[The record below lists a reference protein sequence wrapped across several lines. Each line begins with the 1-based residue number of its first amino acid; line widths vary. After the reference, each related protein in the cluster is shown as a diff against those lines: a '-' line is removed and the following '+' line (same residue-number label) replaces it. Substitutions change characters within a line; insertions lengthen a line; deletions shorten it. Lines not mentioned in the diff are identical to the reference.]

1 MPRADARHP
10 RCPRPRR
17 SWRMRCAVVA
27 LLAALTWPAAASAQG
42 NDVGEASG
50 EPTQTVDGSGAAD
63 ATAPAGPPVNDGT
76 LRPPALDRNALS
88 VRWTSWRLAAS
99 ASAADSEAWADFET
113 AAAEL
118 GATELPAHG
127 LALVRGAVAAR
138 EAGQATRAA
147 QLLERARS
155 LAPRSPLPDFLAA
168 RWRVDDDV
176 LGFAAAPGRALAGW
190 DRLALTMDGRRALAV
205 AGWSAVFA
213 AICGLI
219 VSLVAPIFARRM
231 PQAAFDVRLLLLRI
245 PTLWQAGVI
254 VALAVAAPA
263 ALLWSPAALV
273 GAMILVA
280 APWARLGERAVL
292 ALACGLAVPL
302 PWVADQQALALATAE
317 SRAPLHAMATAGWC
331 DARCESELAAQAD
344 AGDPGAAIALAAV
357 QFRVGSSERLRRA
370 HALLDGTRP
379 PPELAV
385 AHGALLG
392 NLAYVEG
399 DIDGAER
406 AWRGAI
412 EQARTPAQRAAA
424 AWNLA
429 QLYSRLQLA
438 DSERDALLI
447 ADGADPLLIDRMTG
461 YRGRSLNRVLLVVP
475 LDEIALY
482 RAALAATDPDVVAAI
497 AAERLDPVL
506 GAAPASLAE
515 RAPLGLLAWV
525 VLSWTLRR
533 LRVTSVRCRDC
544 GTPTSRRIYAPA
556 FLDGRC
562 VLCYQFNA
570 VPLDLTFAQRH
581 AREWRVTRRAK
592 RRRVASVVLGFTWPG
607 VALLSRGVPLAGT
620 ALAATAAAGAALWRA
635 PSVPAALPLSL
646 EPGLLWDGV
655 GALGLALLAT
665 AWFAT
670 VSIEIVR
677 ARRSP

>member
-302 PWVADQQALALATAE
+302 PWVAEQQALALATAE

-429 QLYSRLQLA
+429 QLYSRMQLA

-461 YRGRSLNRVLLVVP
+461 YRGRSLNRVLLAVP

-506 GAAPASLAE
+506 GSGSSHGSCSPGPCAACA
-515 RAPLGLLAWV
+515 
-525 VLSWTLRR
+525 
-533 LRVTSVRCRDC
+533 
-544 GTPTSRRIYAPA
+544 SRRCA
-556 FLDGRC
+556 
-562 VLCYQFNA
+562 
-570 VPLDLTFAQRH
+570 
-581 AREWRVTRRAK
+581 
-592 RRRVASVVLGFTWPG
+592 
-607 VALLSRGVPLAGT
+607 
-620 ALAATAAAGAALWRA
+620 AATAAPR
-635 PSVPAALPLSL
+635 PA
-646 EPGLLWDGV
+646 V
-655 GALGLALLAT
+655 GST
-665 AWFAT
+665 P
-670 VSIEIVR
+670 
-677 ARRSP
+677 RRSSMAAACSATSSTRFPSTSPSRNVTRGNGASRAARSDDASRRWCLVSPGPASPCSRAEPPSPAPRSRQPPPPGPRSGARHPYPRRSRSRSSRGSCGMA